1 MQLISLFLDTVKM
14 QKSKL
19 CWSNEKVICMF
30 VRWIEKKS
38 FSFFSWKIYLFICT
52 ECLYSGKSGCQW
64 QNNNLS
70 FTNFFYCKWTIS
82 NFRPMSRGWEKF
94 LSLFLLSKHF
104 YLDET
109 NKLWLFLSLYGG
121 TLFSA
126 FLTVGYLYWV
136 SPSFKKRKYFV
147 VVVMLLISASFCFHT
162 FSKRNISKLLYIK
175 PIIIWL
181 SSKSYLRKQNYFR
194 IS

>member
-1 MQLISLFLDTVKM
+1 MLD
-14 QKSKL
+14 KSKRNL
-19 CWSNEKVICMF
+19 
-30 VRWIEKKS
+30 
-38 FSFFSWKIYLFICT
+38 FSFFFWKIYLFICT

-70 FTNFFYCKWTIS
+70 FTNFFFSTVNGPYQIS
-82 NFRPMSRGWEKF
+82 GQCLEGERNFF
-94 LSLFLLSKHF
+94 LFFLLSKHF

-147 VVVMLLISASFCFHT
+147 VVVVAYFGKFLL
-162 FSKRNISKLLYIK
+162 
-175 PIIIWL
+175 
-181 SSKSYLRKQNYFR
+181 SYFFKKKYF
-194 IS
+194 

>member
-30 VRWIEKKS
+30 VRWIEKKY

-94 LSLFLLSKHF
+94 LSFFLLSKHF

-109 NKLWLFLSLYGG
+109 NKLWLFFITLWLHIIFGFFDSWLFVLSISVIQKKKIFCGCCCC
-121 TLFSA
+121 LFLQVFA
-126 FLTVGYLYWV
+126 FILFRREIFL
-136 SPSFKKRKYFV
+136 
-147 VVVMLLISASFCFHT
+147 SFC
-162 FSKRNISKLLYIK
+162 ISNL
-175 PIIIWL
+175 
-181 SSKSYLRKQNYFR
+181 
-194 IS
+194 